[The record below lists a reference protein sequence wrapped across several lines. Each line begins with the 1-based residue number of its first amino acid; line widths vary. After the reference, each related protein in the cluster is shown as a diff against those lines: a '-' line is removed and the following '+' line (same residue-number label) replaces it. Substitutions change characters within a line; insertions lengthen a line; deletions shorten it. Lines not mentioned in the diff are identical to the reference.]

1 MRGKL
6 TGVPV
11 TVVSLGADPA
21 DTRAVAEL
29 VVTAGGSVA
38 GRSCSPRPSPTRPA
52 PTSCATCPRDCCRRG
67 AAPHRHRRRCAR
79 RGLLGSALLTPPDG
93 PAPAPDAA
101 GTVLAGLAGGGFAE
115 APQGS
120 PAAGRLAVVVTGAAY
135 SGVDADASAGTA
147 AALAAELDRRGAG
160 AVLAGRDAAEGSAVA
175 AARAA
180 GAGPVGRLATVDGVG
195 TGAGRVATVLALAE
209 RQAGGTGRY
218 GSGAGTAGPVPAAP

>member
-1 MRGKL
+1 MVPGVISRRHHRIALVAVFVLALAAGFALAVVGLPQRIADVAASGADTGETARLSAERDALAAQLHASDEFAGRVGPDLVRGKL

-52 PTSCATCPRDCCRRG
+52 PTSCATCSARLLPSG
-67 AAPHRHRRRCAR
+67 AQLPTATDAGALAG
-79 RGLLGSALLTPPDG
+79 GLLGSALLTPPDG

-120 PAAGRLAVVVTGAAY
+120 PRPGD
-135 SGVDADASAGTA
+135 SPS
-147 AALAAELDRRGAG
+147 
-160 AVLAGRDAAEGSAVA
+160 S
-175 AARAA
+175 
-180 GAGPVGRLATVDGVG
+180 
-195 TGAGRVATVLALAE
+195 
-209 RQAGGTGRY
+209 
-218 GSGAGTAGPVPAAP
+218 